1 MAVDEAMLILASEGA
16 CPPTLRFFSWEVTS
30 LSIGSFQDIKELD
43 MDRLKPCGMPLVR
56 RPTGGRAV
64 LHGSELTYSVT
75 CPIPSRFFPSD
86 LMGSY
91 KAIGS
96 CFLEGLT
103 GLGIDAALVPAAKNP
118 DRKRRECAGRDPL
131 CFSSPSW
138 HEVLAGGKKLIGSAQ
153 RRLAGSFLQQGSLLV
168 KLDIDGLISMMRF
181 KDDGQRNAARD
192 ALASKMT
199 ALDEH
204 ASGVDMDSLK
214 RAVVA
219 GFEDVLGADVSPG
232 TLTERETELARRLAS
247 EKYATDGW
255 NLNRSKV

>member
-30 LSIGSFQDIKELD
+30 LSIGSFQDINELD
-43 MDRLKPCGMPLVR
+43 MDRIKSCRIPLVR

-75 CPIPSRFFPSD
+75 CPIPSSYFPSD

-91 KAIGS
+91 KVIGS

-103 GLGIDAALVPAAKNP
+103 GLGIDAALVPVAKNP
-118 DRKRRECAGRDPL
+118 VRKRRECAGRDPL

-153 RRLAGSFLQQGSLLV
+153 RRLTGSFLQQGSLLM
-168 KLDIDGLISMMRF
+168 KLDIDGLLGLMKF
-181 KDDGQRNAARD
+181 TDDIQRNAARD

-199 ALDEH
+199 AIDEH
-204 ASGVDMDSLK
+204 ATGVDMESLK

-219 GFEDVLGADVSPG
+219 GFEDILGDDIVPG
-232 TLTERETELARRLAS
+232 ILTGREVKLARRLVS